1 MWGDFF
7 TVHVWQLSAMAGL
20 LICSA
25 FFSGSET
32 AMFNLSRRQLHRLAG
47 SGRAGGIVASLRRR
61 PHDLLHALLLG
72 NLLVNVAYTAIAAML
87 VFRLG
92 QSLLPRWAAAA
103 GSLAAMVV
111 LILTGEVAPKM
122 LALVW
127 GPRWVLLC
135 ATPLVMFQRGLWP
148 LLWVVRRLAV
158 GPITRLVAPGR
169 TQGGEISQAELA
181 ALLDLTARRGAIDR
195 DTSAMLQEIIELT
208 DLHTADIMVPRV
220 DMVAYDINGPRAGL
234 VALFKSTG
242 LRKIPVY
249 DDDLDHIIGVVH
261 AKRLLLSDR
270 TDIRGLIAPVTFM
283 PESANVERLL
293 AHFRRCRAQLAVVV
307 DEYGGTAG
315 LVTLEDVVEEIV
327 GEMPDPR
334 GRLLGPV
341 VRRVGDGQYI
351 LDGNLAI
358 HEWADVFG
366 VDLHHGRISTIGGF
380 VTSLLGRI
388 PRVGDAADYHNL
400 RFTVVSLQGRRIGQL
415 KLQLEEGES

>member
-1 MWGDFF
+1 
-7 TVHVWQLSAMAGL
+7 
-20 LICSA
+20 
-25 FFSGSET
+25 
-32 AMFNLSRRQLHRLAG
+32 
-47 SGRAGGIVASLRRR
+47 
-61 PHDLLHALLLG
+61 
-72 NLLVNVAYTAIAAML
+72 
-87 VFRLG
+87 
-92 QSLLPRWAAAA
+92 
-103 GSLAAMVV
+103 
-111 LILTGEVAPKM
+111 
-122 LALVW
+122 
-127 GPRWVLLC
+127 
-135 ATPLVMFQRGLWP
+135 
-148 LLWVVRRLAV
+148 
-158 GPITRLVAPGR
+158 
-169 TQGGEISQAELA
+169 
-181 ALLDLTARRGAIDR
+181 
-195 DTSAMLQEIIELT
+195 
-208 DLHTADIMVPRV
+208 
-220 DMVAYDINGPRAGL
+220 
-234 VALFKSTG
+234 
-242 LRKIPVY
+242 
-249 DDDLDHIIGVVH
+249 
-261 AKRLLLSDR
+261 
-270 TDIRGLIAPVTFM
+270 M